1 MTCLGRG
8 VALIAVLSTLA
19 GCATSGPISPATGS
33 MWGFFTDTEP
43 NLGPRA
49 LVYTS
54 SRVACES
61 ERQRRVGITSPTCVP
76 LTVTPGTGYYAFPL
90 PFQLTLNLP
99 DGAVGT
105 LERERCEKLRTDLF
119 RSHNAMGDCV
129 PVEVRQTR

>member
-1 MTCLGRG
+1 MPRLARR
-8 VALIAVLSTLA
+8 VVLVAVLSALA
-19 GCATSGPISPATGS
+19 GCASAPLPTPIGS
-33 MWGFFTDTEP
+33 MWGFFTDAEP

-61 ERQRRVGITSPTCVP
+61 ERRRRVDVVSPVCVP
-76 LTVTPGTGYYAFPL
+76 LTVTAGTGYYAIAL

-119 RSHNAMGDCV
+119 LSYSAMGDCV